1 MQDLS
6 ALIAPRRLS
15 VIAGIKDNIFPI
27 EGVKKGFETVKQIYA
42 EENAEAFCSLTVTP
56 REHWWCEDIV
66 WGEIQRVTEEL
77 GW

>member
-6 ALIAPRRLS
+6 CLIAPRNLS
-15 VIAGIKDNIFPI
+15 IISGIKDNIFPI
-27 EGVKKGFETVKQIYA
+27 EGVRQGFETVQKIYNIEKA
-42 EENAEAFCSLTVTP
+42 PHACTLTVTP

-66 WGEIQRVTEEL
+66 WGEILRVAKTL